1 MTMRPNKIRCLA
13 LAIISRNGKTLVS
26 PGYYEVKKS
35 KFYRLIGG
43 GIEFGEDALTAL
55 RREIKEELGLEIEN
69 CQFLETKEN
78 IFEFNGDKGHEIC
91 FVFRADLVSEEIYK
105 QEVVQIIDEP
115 DHQAIWL
122 EINPENISRIKPEG
136 FEEYFI

>member
-1 MTMRPNKIRCLA
+1 MTMRPNQIRCLA
-13 LAIISRNGKTLVS
+13 LAIINKDGKTLVS
-26 PGYYEVKKS
+26 PGYDEVKKS

-43 GIEFGEDALTAL
+43 GIEFGESAITAL

-91 FVFRADLVSEEIYK
+91 FVFRVDLVSEEIYK
-105 QEVVQIIDEP
+105 QEIIQIIDEP
-115 DHQAIWL
+115 GHQTIWL

-136 FEEYFI
+136 FEKYFI